1 MSEEAKL
8 TTEEK
13 TVVETERVMAVPDIH
28 CRFEYVLLAEERL
41 KGNKCDRLVFLGDY
55 CDSYT
60 HSNHDMLHTL
70 EQVIRIKTENPD
82 KVELL
87 IGNHDLPYMTNLLRG
102 MCSGHRP
109 EAYPAVNKLLN
120 ENDKLFNVAYQ
131 KGKHLFTHAGIT
143 NQWHHKN
150 KFILDKWHE
159 EGDTL
164 AGTLNRIRSTHDVVE
179 LYSVGRAR
187 GGMRGDCGGPLW
199 ADMVESIV
207 DALSGYK
214 QFCGHTPIRAVRC
227 QDIDPTTSITY
238 LDVLPYDDQFKVFE
252 I

>member
-1 MSEEAKL
+1 MSVEED
-8 TTEEK
+8 TTVK
-13 TVVETERVMAVPDIH
+13 TERVMTVGDIH
-28 CRFEYVLLAEERL
+28 CRFEYVMLAEERL
-41 KGNKCDRLVFLGDY
+41 KAGKCDRLVFLGDY

-60 HSNHDMLHTL
+60 HNNHDMQHTV
-70 EQVIRIKTENPD
+70 EQVIRIKSENLD

-87 IGNHDLPYMTNLLRG
+87 IGNHDLPYMNNLLRG

-109 EAYPAVNKLLN
+109 EAFPAMNKLFS
-120 ENDKLFNVAYQ
+120 ENDKLFNIAYQ

-150 KFILDKWHE
+150 QFILDKWKE
-159 EGDTL
+159 EEDTL
-164 AGTLNRIRSTHDVVE
+164 ADTLNRIRSTHDVVD

-187 GGMRGDCGGPLW
+187 GGMRGDVGGPLW

-207 DALSGYK
+207 DALSGYH
-214 QFCGHTPIRAVRC
+214 QYVGHTPIRALRT
-227 QDIDPTTSITY
+227 QEIDETTSITY
-238 LDVLPYDDQFKVFE
+238 LDLLPYDDAFKVFE